1 MRKTAVCFISIVLA
15 LFLSVNTV
23 FAITTEDYENVIK
36 ITKKLRKL
44 SDKGKT
50 EEIAKYYSENYKSFD
65 GYNKEETLNI
75 FESARELYPKIK
87 TKEKIE
93 KVETKDDTIKV
104 YITENSYAKLD
115 VKGADAKYAVGNKIK
130 GRMDS
135 KAYYSMI
142 VRF

>member
-15 LFLSVNTV
+15 FFLSVNTV

-87 TKEKIE
+87 TKEK
-93 KVETKDDTIKV
+93 
-104 YITENSYAKLD
+104 N
-115 VKGADAKYAVGNKIK
+115 
-130 GRMDS
+130 
-135 KAYYSMI
+135 
-142 VRF
+142 